1 VHYVVTVNPTDIH
14 TGRQILYVD
23 VESNVLTDRQLNRD
37 SYISENKD
45 VTVKKG
51 TSIGKEDSGQA

>member
-1 VHYVVTVNPTDIH
+1 M
-14 TGRQILYVD
+14 
-23 VESNVLTDRQLNRD
+23 LTDRQLNRD

-51 TSIGKEDSGQA
+51 TSIGKEASGLDRHRGRVADNVDCRVLAGWHHRRIKI